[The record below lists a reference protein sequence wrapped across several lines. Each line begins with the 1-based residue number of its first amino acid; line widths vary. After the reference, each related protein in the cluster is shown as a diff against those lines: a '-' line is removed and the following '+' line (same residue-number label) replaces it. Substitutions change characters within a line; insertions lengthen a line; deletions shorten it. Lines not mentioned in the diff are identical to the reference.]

1 MKNVIVE
8 IENVNDNCEIRKFSS
23 GVSELWANNEKIS
36 YSFSKIG
43 KFVYDKDV
51 DDLISFVEIKL
62 GRSLSLSDRLI
73 GIININGELV
83 SPLYSERYDEMY
95 FQKNIDEVVDLVF
108 HRLFIDNN
116 LFNEKNK
123 KAKSKMKV
131 FAKYT
136 QKNKLDK

>member
-1 MKNVIVE
+1 MKNVVVE

-62 GRSLSLSDRLI
+62 GHSLSLNDRLL
-73 GIININGELV
+73 GIINTNGELI

>member
-131 FAKYT
+131 FAIYT